1 MIAGETGGKAM
12 IALLVAL
19 ALLASPYPW
28 LASAARET
36 IEARIAPPAGFRRV
50 PALPGSFAEWLRGLP
65 VKPGHPPVHLFDGRL
80 KANQTAH
87 YLVLDVDVGTR
98 DRQQCADAVIRLRA
112 EYLRAARAEDRICF
126 RFTSGAPARWSAW
139 REGMR
144 PRIRGNA
151 VTWEKRAQPDASYA
165 SFRRYL
171 DVVFD
176 YAGSF
181 SLARELE
188 RVPDPRRIQAGDVFI
203 QGGFP
208 GHAVLVVDVAEDA
221 AGRRAVLLA
230 QSYMPAQDIHVLRN
244 PGAPQSPW
252 YVIDGDGP
260 LATPEWRFPPGSLGR
275 FGESSATAC
284 QLVLSENRFST
295 QGVTSWPGPAPA
307 FTPRISMSNPFKN
320 AGMATRM
327 RVTGPMVS
335 PNPLIFM
342 EYVAWTIQSSLT
354 V

>member
-1 MIAGETGGKAM
+1 VRLGTTWPLIGVFVAGTTPVYGQGAP
-12 IALLVAL
+12 L
-19 ALLASPYPW
+19 YPW
-28 LASAARET
+28 LASATHET
-36 IEARIAPPAGFRRV
+36 IETRIAPPAGFRRV
-50 PALPGSFAEWLRGLP
+50 PAPSGSFAEWLRGLP
-65 VKPGHPPVHLFDGRL
+65 VKPGQPPVRLFDGRL

-87 YLVLDVDVGTR
+87 YLVLDVDVGAR

-151 VTWEKRAQPDASYA
+151 VSWERRAQPDASYA

-171 DVVFD
+171 DLVFD

-244 PGAPQSPW
+244 PGAPQTPW

-260 LATPEWRFPPGSLGR
+260 LATPEWRFPPGSLR
-275 FGESSATAC
+275 
-284 QLVLSENRFST
+284 RFSDT
-295 QGVTSWPGPAPA
+295 GCGASPRVPQAVERTDSSTGGCEFWPSDSGC
-307 FTPRISMSNPFKN
+307 R
-320 AGMATRM
+320 
-327 RVTGPMVS
+327 
-335 PNPLIFM
+335 
-342 EYVAWTIQSSLT
+342 
-354 V
+354 

>member
-1 MIAGETGGKAM
+1 M
-12 IALLVAL
+12 
-19 ALLASPYPW
+19 
-28 LASAARET
+28 R
-36 IEARIAPPAGFRRV
+36 
-50 PALPGSFAEWLRGLP
+50 
-65 VKPGHPPVHLFDGRL
+65 LFDGSQ
-80 KANQTAH
+80 KWNQDAH
-87 YLVLDVDVGTR
+87 EAVLDVDVGVR
-98 DRQQCADAVIRLRA
+98 DHQQCADAVMRLRA
-112 EYLRAARAEDRICF
+112 EYLFAAGRESEICF
-126 RFTSGAPARWSAW
+126 RATNGAGLPWVSWKAGQRPHVSGKRIEWRRAGPADGSW
-139 REGMR
+139 
-144 PRIRGNA
+144 
-151 VTWEKRAQPDASYA
+151 TD
-165 SFRRYL
+165 FRKYL
-171 DVVFD
+171 DFVFV
-176 YAGSF
+176 YAGTW
-181 SLARELE
+181 SLQRQLAT
-188 RVPDPRRIQAGDVFI
+188 VKDIAQIQAGDVFI

-244 PGAPQSPW
+244 PGAPQSPG

-307 FTPRISMSNPFKN
+307 FTPRISMSNPFKK
-320 AGMATRM
+320 AGIATRM

-342 EYVAWTIQSSLT
+342 
-354 V
+354 